1 MSFVQGDESSNKI
14 PVALCIKEK
23 NLYLSCVMKD
33 GKPTLQLEVSEY
45 QGLKASQASLKHSQ
59 ASLTSK
65 ISTFPTAPQEIWEQS
80 YLIILHKC
88 K

>member
-1 MSFVQGDESSNKI
+1 MTFVQEDEDNSKI

-45 QGLKASQASLKHSQ
+45 QGLKAPQGSSQTPLG
-59 ASLTSK
+59 LTHFQDNDP
-65 ISTFPTAPQEIWEQS
+65 FPAQEIWE
-80 YLIILHKC
+80 
-88 K
+88 